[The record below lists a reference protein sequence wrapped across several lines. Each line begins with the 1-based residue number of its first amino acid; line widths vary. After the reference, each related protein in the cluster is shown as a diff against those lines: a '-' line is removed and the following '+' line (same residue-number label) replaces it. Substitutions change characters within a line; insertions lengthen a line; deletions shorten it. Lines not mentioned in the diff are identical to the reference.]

1 MKTTPDT
8 WRKFPRWLLEEHD
21 LSSLFNSQ
29 LATGRAAEVV
39 KRIHD
44 EPSTMQ
50 ALLDLLGDA
59 STALS
64 TRIGIGVVMEDF
76 TRTPLLQQQI
86 PVLGKLTEHP
96 DASIRADACHYLGL
110 SGDARAIPFLQAR
123 VDADADREVREAA
136 ADALEQL

>member
-1 MKTTPDT
+1 MKTTSDT
-8 WRKFPRWLLEEHD
+8 WRQFPRWLLEEHD

-29 LATGRAAEVV
+29 LATGQATEVTQ
-39 KRIHD
+39 RIHD
-44 EPSTMQ
+44 EPATLQ

-59 STALS
+59 RTALS

-76 TRTPLLQQQI
+76 ARTPLLQQQI
-86 PVLGKLTEHP
+86 PALGRLSEHP

-123 VDADADREVREAA
+123 VDADTDREVRETA